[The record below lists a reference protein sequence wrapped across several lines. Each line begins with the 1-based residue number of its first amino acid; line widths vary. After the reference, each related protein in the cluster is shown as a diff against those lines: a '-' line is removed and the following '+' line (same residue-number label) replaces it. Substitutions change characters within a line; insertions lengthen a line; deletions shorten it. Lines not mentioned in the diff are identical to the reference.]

1 MAGLIIATGD
11 VKVSTARF
19 EGLIVAD
26 GKIILSTNSEI
37 YADEKMILDLLNY
50 CQRSGLLLKNYI
62 YGYNSSSTGVAGDD
76 SINFGDAIAFEN
88 WKKNA

>member
-1 MAGLIIATGD
+1 
-11 VKVSTARF
+11 
-19 EGLIVAD
+19 
-26 GKIILSTNSEI
+26 
-37 YADEKMILDLLNY
+37 MILDLLNY